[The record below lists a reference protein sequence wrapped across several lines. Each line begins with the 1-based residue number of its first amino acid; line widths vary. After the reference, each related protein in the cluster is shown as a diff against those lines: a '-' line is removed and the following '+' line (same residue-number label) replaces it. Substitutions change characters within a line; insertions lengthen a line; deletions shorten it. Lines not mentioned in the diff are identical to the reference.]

1 VDDQICVDRFLPA
14 LRLQLQAVTA
24 AALLEPGHFRVAAEL
39 DAKAPRVV
47 YEPRDEVL
55 VEMLER
61 LASADDG
68 RLSAGPS
75 GYMCELERD
84 VSCTKERNPR
94 R

>member
-1 VDDQICVDRFLPA
+1 
-14 LRLQLQAVTA
+14 
-24 AALLEPGHFRVAAEL
+24 
-39 DAKAPRVV
+39 VV